1 MIRVNSELRLSCTS
15 SKQIWTIKS
24 NVRSVKGTIE
34 DQQISFTLLT
44 KCNGTILLTSWKGG
58 KNRVNS
64 KVNRTKC
71 KKDPKPEKLICED
84 KWVSTFNLRSS
95 QTLSHP
101 FAFATDTVPCGTTLG
116 TQQWV
121 EVEKLNIEDDLF
133 QVETVKFN
141 FEKC

>member
-71 KKDPKPEKLICED
+71 KEEPKPEKLIYVCV
-84 KWVSTFNLRSS
+84 KTNGSQHSICVLRK
-95 QTLSHP
+95 LSH
-101 FAFATDTVPCGTTLG
+101 TLLRL
-116 TQQWV
+116 TQFHV
-121 EVEKLNIEDDLF
+121 EQHWEHNNELKSKN
-133 QVETVKFN
+133 
-141 FEKC
+141 